1 MRVLLDECLPRKLK
15 FAFPEHEVR
24 SAQQEGWGGLRN
36 GALLQVASAGFD
48 VFLTVDR
55 NIEFQQNLQ
64 GLPIAIVAMVV
75 PSNRLGDLLPMVG
88 QVRAALIR
96 AKPGAVT
103 RVGDI
108 AVREHVPG
116 YRFSRSAA

>member
-36 GALLQVASAGFD
+36 GAL
-48 VFLTVDR
+48 
-55 NIEFQQNLQ
+55 
-64 GLPIAIVAMVV
+64 LPIAIVAMVV